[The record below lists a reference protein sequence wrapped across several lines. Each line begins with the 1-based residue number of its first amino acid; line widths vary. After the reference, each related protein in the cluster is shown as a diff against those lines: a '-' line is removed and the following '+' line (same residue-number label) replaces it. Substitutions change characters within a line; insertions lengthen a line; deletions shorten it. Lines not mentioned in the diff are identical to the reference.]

1 MKDSKYW
8 SCYTGVIKFPI
19 FWGGPDLIQIYGSLE
34 RQGLW
39 GIVWKATQNMTM
51 AGCLLTIQVNLNF

>member
-1 MKDSKYW
+1 MKDSKYC
-8 SCYTGVIKFPI
+8 SCYTGVIIISHF
-19 FWGGPDLIQIYGSLE
+19 FWGPDLIQIYGSLE

-51 AGCLLTIQVNLNF
+51 AGCLLTIRVNLNF